1 MRRTVVALGA
11 SVLAL
16 ALGAG
21 AAQAAPDPV
30 QSVDETTG
38 AAQVGAVAVDAP
50 VRVASDGD
58 NQATGAAVG
67 EPQTTTDSTGAAQVS
82 SVDANAPVRVLS
94 DGDDSAPSGTTG
106 PSAGGPEQSTDDS
119 SATAQVGSP
128 DVTAPVRVASVGTDG
143 GGRGGSTAARTG
155 PQTARDSSGAAQV
168 GSPRVYAPV
177 GVLSDDQP
185 GGGDSP
191 VGAIASALL
200 GRDAGNADGGPMP
213 QESRG
218 LRDDP
223 APYARPVVNL
233 TSRSGADDLGDGGPG
248 SQVGDVSTVSSAAG
262 TLPLTGAGLAAL
274 VSMGLSLVSGGAA
287 LRRAS

>member
-21 AAQAAPDPV
+21 PAQAAPDAV
-30 QSVDETTG
+30 QSVDQTTG

-58 NQATGAAVG
+58 NQAAGTTAG
-67 EPQTTTDSTGAAQVS
+67 EPQATTDSTGAAQVS
-82 SVDANAPVRVLS
+82 SVDATAPVRVLS

-106 PSAGGPEQSTDDS
+106 ASAGGPEQSTDDS
-119 SATAQVGSP
+119 SGSAQVGSP
-128 DVTAPVRVASVGTDG
+128 GVTAPVRVASAGAAG
-143 GGRGGSTAARTG
+143 GDRGGSTAASTG
-155 PQTARDSSGAAQV
+155 PQTAGDSSGAAQV

-177 GVLSDDQP
+177 GVLSDEQP
-185 GGGDSP
+185 GAGDSP
-191 VGAIASALL
+191 VGAITSALL
-200 GRDAGNADGGPMP
+200 GRAAGERGGGPMP

-218 LRDDP
+218 LWDVA
-223 APYARPVVNL
+223 APFARPVVNL

-248 SQVGDVSTVSSAAG
+248 SQVGDVSTVSTAAG

-274 VSMGLSLVSGGAA
+274 VGMGLSLVSGGAA
-287 LRRAS
+287 LRRAT